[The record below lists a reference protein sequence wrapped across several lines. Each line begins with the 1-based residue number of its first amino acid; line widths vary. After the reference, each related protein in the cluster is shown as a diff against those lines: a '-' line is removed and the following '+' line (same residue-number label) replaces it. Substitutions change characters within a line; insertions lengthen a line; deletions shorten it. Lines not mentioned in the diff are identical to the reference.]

1 MLVEFSV
8 GNFWSFK
15 DIQTLHLQAAKISS
29 RYPELDKD
37 NVALVDRQ
45 LSVLKT
51 KAIFGANGSGKSN
64 LVRAISAMLHIV
76 QDGLQDME
84 VLKKFII
91 PFRLDEETLT
101 APSFFQMVFT
111 LDNML
116 YRYGFEANEHVIESE
131 WLFGKQLNSD
141 KPVKERV
148 FFTREGMDI
157 AINEA
162 TFKEAKP
169 FANHKKGNAPLFR
182 DNALFLSVLAAW
194 NVQTALKISA
204 HFQHNLI
211 VISGLSDAKLDNIA
225 LGKMSDPVFR
235 SKVVELLKSIDPT
248 IQDIQRLDYNQERMR
263 NVPGGA
269 DLLDDLN
276 KRNQQLADI
285 NIIRQRKGSN
295 EDVRFSL
302 PLHEAEGTK
311 KVFAISPFLF
321 AAIDRGATLII
332 DEFDAK
338 MHPKLTRKIIELFDN
353 PQTNPEQAQLVF
365 ITHDSNLMDAEL
377 LRRDQISFAK
387 KDNHGATE
395 LYSLAEFK
403 GIRNDASFEKDYLM
417 GKYFA
422 VPNNLNQFET
432 AFQND

>member
-37 NVALVDRQ
+37 NVALIDRQ

-51 KAIFGANGSGKSN
+51 KAIFGANASGKSN
-64 LVRAISAMLHIV
+64 LLRALAAMLQIV
-76 QDGLQDME
+76 QDGLQNME
-84 VLKKFII
+84 VLKKLII
-91 PFRLDEETLT
+91 PFLLDEETLT

-157 AINEA
+157 TINEA

-182 DNALFLSVLAAW
+182 NNALFLSVLAAW
-194 NVQTALKISA
+194 NVQTALKISTN
-204 HFQHNLI
+204 FKYNFIIINDLY
-211 VISGLSDAKLDNIA
+211 DDKKYEMA
-225 LGKMSDPVFR
+225 LGKMSDPTFR

-248 IQDIQRLDYNQERMR
+248 IKDIKPYEYNQEGLR
-263 NVPGGA
+263 NVPGGGEV
-269 DLLDDLN
+269 LDDLN
-276 KRNQQLADI
+276 KKNQQLADI
-285 NIIRQRKGSN
+285 SIIRKRTGSN
-295 EDVRFSL
+295 EQVRFSL
-302 PLHEAEGTK
+302 PWQEAEGTK

-403 GIRNDASFEKDYLM
+403 GVRNDASFEKDYLL